1 MRFRCCFF
9 EASFQTNTEK
19 VEKVGGKGIVFG
31 IDSKRMVLIGL
42 SRNMV
47 NHVVCYMRGSRDQRP
62 PPPAYEI

>member
-47 NHVVCYMRGSRDQRP
+47 NHVVCYMRGELHTYKRL
-62 PPPAYEI
+62 PAYEI